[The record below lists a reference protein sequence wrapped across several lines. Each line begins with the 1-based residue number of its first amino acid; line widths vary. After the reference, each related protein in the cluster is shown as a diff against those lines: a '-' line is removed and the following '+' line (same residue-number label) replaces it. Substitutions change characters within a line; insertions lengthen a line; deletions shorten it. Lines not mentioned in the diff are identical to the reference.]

1 MRLNVFDG
9 GIPGP
14 ATSHMTSFKGL
25 LLLLLLWP
33 STMRGQA
40 RSTGAKAS
48 SGSVCIATVTP
59 PSSGQKSLSNPAGGN
74 RISSY
79 SIQVDKRKPLI
90 ASKDRSINIPSLA
103 VDRRHLLKIF
113 GDGKPVESFWF
124 SFSEFS
130 TTKLCL
136 WFKPLYE
143 TWQLWDA
150 KDGGAKCNCNR

>member
-1 MRLNVFDG
+1 
-9 GIPGP
+9 
-14 ATSHMTSFKGL
+14 MTSLKGL

-59 PSSGQKSLSNPAGGN
+59 PNSGQKSLANPAGGN

-79 SIQVDKRKPLI
+79 SVQVDKRKPLI
-90 ASKDRSINIPSLA
+90 TSKDKSINISSLA
-103 VDRRHLLKIF
+103 VDGRHVVKIF
-113 GDGKPVESFWF
+113 GDGRPIESFRF
-124 SFSEFS
+124 TFSEFS
-130 TTKLCL
+130 TRKLCL
-136 WFKPLYE
+136 WFNALYE

-150 KDGGAKCNCNR
+150 KHGGAKCNCNR